1 MSAELQ
7 TVDDVVSPRSAVEP
21 PPPVEAHDHRRP
33 NVSGDLPTVLQAGP
47 MFRRAVIGYDRF
59 QVDTYVQ
66 WAEDELVTA
75 ERERERL
82 LASNVR
88 TSTALDEARQL
99 LSHSSAGGELL
110 RVSGRIGSML
120 AAAADEAESVRAEAE
135 AERTAASAEAQRM
148 LAAADRVLVDSEAEA
163 ERIVAEAVTE
173 AEHLAAEA
181 GRIVAEAEQT
191 RRKARSEADAR
202 LAKLRTLE
210 QRAAD
215 DVEHIRQQ
223 AMEEAAIA
231 RLQARDEVVRM
242 LTTGREERR
251 RADADATA
259 ARERLDREALVR
271 RAVLLAEVEELESR
285 RAVLM
290 ADLGR
295 TTERAAEASTTRHL
309 QLRGPFAR
317 VRDRVGSRMVHWR
330 SAQCPST
337 PVEATDGPA
346 PTTA

>member
-1 MSAELQ
+1 MTAELQ

-21 PPPVEAHDHRRP
+21 PPPVRAHDHRRP

-47 MFRRAVIGYDRF
+47 MFRRAVVGYDRF

-66 WAEDELVTA
+66 WAEDELATA
-75 ERERERL
+75 EREREHL

-99 LSHSSAGGELL
+99 LSHSPAGGELL

-135 AERTAASAEAQRM
+135 AVRSAASAEAQRM
-148 LAAADRVLVDSEAEA
+148 IADAQRVLADFEAEA
-163 ERIVAEAVTE
+163 ERMVAEAATE
-173 AEHLAAEA
+173 AEQLAAEA

-191 RRKARSEADAR
+191 GREARSEAEAR
-202 LAKLRTLE
+202 LAKVRTLE

-215 DVEHIRQQ
+215 DVERIRQQ

-231 RLQARDEVVRM
+231 RLQARDDVVRL

-309 QLRGPFAR
+309 QLRGPFER
-317 VRDRVGSRMVHWR
+317 VRDRVGSRMVRWR
-330 SAQCPST
+330 SGPCPST
-337 PVEATDGPA
+337 PVEATDGRA